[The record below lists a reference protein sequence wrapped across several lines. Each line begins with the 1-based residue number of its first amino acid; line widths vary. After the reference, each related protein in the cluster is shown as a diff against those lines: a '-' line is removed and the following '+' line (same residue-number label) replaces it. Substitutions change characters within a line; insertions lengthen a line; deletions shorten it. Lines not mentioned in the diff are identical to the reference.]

1 MALADAL
8 ELPGTFGIPRDRI
21 VVLVAGGIEAFSNL
35 AGAPEDDT
43 EQAARDVRMPDFLKA
58 TA

>member
-21 VVLVAGGIEAFSNL
+21 EVLLAGGADSLLNL
-35 AGAPEDDT
+35 AGAPEDLPLILISERT
-43 EQAARDVRMPDFLKA
+43 RPY
-58 TA
+58 